1 MKQHSPPIAPKPPTA
16 ANASTL
22 LSLYGLKWN
31 PFAPGVPVEGLYC
44 SSRLEAFCRR
54 TEGYLREGGFAMV
67 SGVPGQGKSWALRI
81 VDHRLSR
88 MRDVVVRSIEHPQS
102 GVSDFYRE
110 LGDLFGVA
118 LTPRNR
124 WGGFKAIREKW
135 QPHVDATLIRPVLI
149 IDEAQEMQPTVLNE
163 IRLLSSRDYDSRTLL
178 FVILAGDGRLKEK
191 LRTDD
196 LLPLKSRI
204 RTHVELEAASPT
216 ELTEVLRHIVSAA
229 GNAQLMTPAVITA
242 LAEHAGGNYRTLTG
256 MANELLHAAAERDAR
271 QIDEKLFFEIFSFPQ
286 EPPPAAAKGKRR

>member
-1 MKQHSPPIAPKPPTA
+1 MNHASPS
-16 ANASTL
+16 STTTTNPAHL

-44 SSRLEAFCRR
+44 SPRLDAFGRR
-54 TEGYLREGGFAMV
+54 SEMYLRDGGFAMIT
-67 SGVPGQGKSWALRI
+67 GAPGQGKSWALRI
-81 VDHRLSR
+81 LDARLSR

-135 QPHVDATLIRPVLI
+135 QAHVEATLIRPVLI
-149 IDEAQEMQPTVLNE
+149 IDEAQEMHEVVLNE
-163 IRLLSSRDYDSRTLL
+163 MRLLSSRDYDSRTLL
-178 FVILAGDGRLKEK
+178 YVILAGDARLREK
-191 LRTDD
+191 LKTES

-204 RTHVELEAASPT
+204 RTHVELEPANPT
-216 ELTEVLRHIVSAA
+216 ELAEVLRHLIAAA
-229 GNAQLMTPAVITA
+229 GNAQLMTTAVITA

-256 MANELLHAAAERDAR
+256 MANELLVAAAERDAR
-271 QIDEKLFFEIFSFPQ
+271 QIDEKLFFEIFALPQ
-286 EPPPAAAKGKRR
+286 EQAAPQKGKRR

>member
-1 MKQHSPPIAPKPPTA
+1 MNQATLSNTTSA
-16 ANASTL
+16 AHL

-44 SSRLEAFCRR
+44 SPRLDAFGRR
-54 TEGYLREGGFAMV
+54 SETYLRDGGFAMLT
-67 SGVPGQGKSWALRI
+67 GAPGLGKSWALRI
-81 VDHRLSR
+81 LDARLSR

-135 QPHVDATLIRPVLI
+135 QAHVEATLIRPVLI
-149 IDEAQEMQPTVLNE
+149 VDEAQEMPTMVLNE
-163 IRLLSSRDYDSRTLL
+163 MRLLSSRDYDSRTLL
-178 FVILAGDGRLKEK
+178 YVILAGDARLREK
-191 LRTDD
+191 LKTED

-204 RTHVELEAASPT
+204 RMHVELESAPPG
-216 ELTEVLRHIVSAA
+216 ELAEVLRHLVSAA

-242 LAEHAGGNYRTLTG
+242 LAEHAAGNYRTLTG
-256 MANELLHAAAERDAR
+256 MANDLLLAAVDRDAR
-271 QIDEKLFFEIFSFPQ
+271 QIDEKLFFELFALPQ
-286 EPPPAAAKGKRR
+286 EHAPAQKAKRR

>member
-1 MKQHSPPIAPKPPTA
+1 MKNATTSNTTTTSPAH
-16 ANASTL
+16 L

-44 SSRLEAFCRR
+44 SPRIDAFSRRSEM
-54 TEGYLREGGFAMV
+54 YLRDGGFAMIT
-67 SGVPGQGKSWALRI
+67 GAPGQGKSWALRI
-81 VDHRLSR
+81 LDARLSR

-135 QPHVDATLIRPVLI
+135 HGHVEATLIRPVLI
-149 IDEAQEMQPTVLNE
+149 VDEAQEMHEVVLNE
-163 IRLLSSRDYDSRTLL
+163 MRLLSSRDYDSKTLL
-178 FVILAGDGRLKEK
+178 YVILAGDGRLREK
-191 LRTDD
+191 LKGES

-204 RTHVELEAASPT
+204 RTQLELEPANPG
-216 ELTEVLRHIVSAA
+216 ELSELLRHLIAAA
-229 GNAQLMTPAVITA
+229 GNAQLMTATVITA

-256 MANELLHAAAERDAR
+256 MANELLIAAAERDAR
-271 QIDEKLFFEIFSFPQ
+271 QIDEKLFFEIFAL
-286 EPPPAAAKGKRR
+286 PPEQPAAQKTKRR

>member
-1 MKQHSPPIAPKPPTA
+1 MKHATVSNATTTSPAH
-16 ANASTL
+16 L

-31 PFAPGVPVEGLYC
+31 PFALGVPVEGLYC
-44 SSRLEAFCRR
+44 SPQVDAFSRRSEM
-54 TEGYLREGGFAMV
+54 YLRDGGFAMI
-67 SGVPGQGKSWALRI
+67 SGAPGQGKSWALRI
-81 VDHRLSR
+81 LDARLSR

-135 QPHVDATLIRPVLI
+135 NGHVEATLIRPVLI
-149 IDEAQEMQPTVLNE
+149 VDEAQEMPEAVLNE
-163 IRLLSSRDYDSRTLL
+163 MRLLSSRDFDSKTLL
-178 FVILAGDGRLKEK
+178 YVILSGDGRLREK
-191 LRTDD
+191 LKGES

-204 RTHVELEAASPT
+204 RTQLELDPAAPE
-216 ELTEVLRHIVSAA
+216 ELSELLRHLIAAA
-229 GNAQLMTPAVITA
+229 GNAQLMTAGVVTA

-256 MANELLHAAAERDAR
+256 MANELLLAAAERDAR
-271 QIDEKLFFEIFSFPQ
+271 QLDEKLFFEVFALPQ
-286 EPPPAAAKGKRR
+286 EPTAQKTKRR

>member
-1 MKQHSPPIAPKPPTA
+1 MKNTTPSNTTTTPAH
-16 ANASTL
+16 L

-44 SSRLEAFCRR
+44 SPRIDAFGRR
-54 TEGYLREGGFAMV
+54 SEMYLRDGGFAMIT
-67 SGVPGQGKSWALRI
+67 GAPGQGKSWALRI
-81 VDHRLSR
+81 LDARLSR

-135 QPHVDATLIRPVLI
+135 HGHVEATLIRPVLI
-149 IDEAQEMQPTVLNE
+149 VDEAQEMHEVVLNE
-163 IRLLSSRDYDSRTLL
+163 MRLLSSRDYDSKTLL
-178 FVILAGDGRLKEK
+178 YVILAGDGRLREK
-191 LRTDD
+191 LKGEN

-204 RTHVELEAASPT
+204 RTQIELEPANPN
-216 ELTEVLRHIVSAA
+216 ELSDVLRHIIAAA
-229 GNAQLMTPAVITA
+229 GNAQLMTAAVITA

-256 MANELLHAAAERDAR
+256 MANELLIAAAERDAR
-271 QIDEKLFFEIFSFPQ
+271 QIDEKLFFEIFALPQ
-286 EPPPAAAKGKRR
+286 EQPPAQKTKRR

>member
-1 MKQHSPPIAPKPPTA
+1 MKNATPSNPTTTSPAH
-16 ANASTL
+16 L

-44 SSRLEAFCRR
+44 SPRIDAFGRR
-54 TEGYLREGGFAMV
+54 SEMYLRDGGFAMIT
-67 SGVPGQGKSWALRI
+67 GAPGQGKSWALRI
-81 VDHRLSR
+81 LDARLSR

-135 QPHVDATLIRPVLI
+135 NGHVEATLIRPVLI
-149 IDEAQEMQPTVLNE
+149 VDEAQEMPEAVLNE
-163 IRLLSSRDYDSRTLL
+163 MRLLSSRDFDSKTLL
-178 FVILAGDGRLKEK
+178 YVILSGDGRLREK
-191 LRTDD
+191 LKGES

-204 RTHVELEAASPT
+204 RTQLELDPAGPE
-216 ELTEVLRHIVSAA
+216 ELSELLRHLIAAA
-229 GNAQLMTPAVITA
+229 GNAQLMTAAVVTA

-256 MANELLHAAAERDAR
+256 MANELLIAAAERDAR
-271 QIDEKLFFEIFSFPQ
+271 QIDEKLFFEIFALPQ
-286 EPPPAAAKGKRR
+286 EQPAAQKTKRR

>member
-1 MKQHSPPIAPKPPTA
+1 MNHTTTPANTTTA
-16 ANASTL
+16 TTPAHL

-31 PFAPGVPVEGLYC
+31 PFAPGVPIEGLYC
-44 SSRLEAFCRR
+44 SPRLDAFGRR
-54 TEGYLREGGFAMV
+54 SEMYLRDGGFAMIV
-67 SGVPGQGKSWALRI
+67 GAPGQGKSWALRI
-81 VDHRLSR
+81 LDARLSR

-135 QPHVDATLIRPVLI
+135 QAHVEATLIRPVLI
-149 IDEAQEMQPTVLNE
+149 VDEAQEMHEVVLNE
-163 IRLLSSRDYDSRTLL
+163 MRLLSSRDYDSKTLL
-178 FVILAGDGRLKEK
+178 YVVLAGDARLREK
-191 LRTDD
+191 LKNES

-204 RTHVELEAASPT
+204 RMQIELEAANPS
-216 ELTEVLRHIVSAA
+216 ELSAVLRHLVAAA

-242 LAEHAGGNYRTLTG
+242 LAEHAGGNYRTLTA
-256 MANELLHAAAERDAR
+256 MANELLIAAAERDAR
-271 QIDEKLFFEIFSFPQ
+271 QVDEKLFFEIFALPQ
-286 EPPPAAAKGKRR
+286 EQAAPAQKTKRR